1 MARVCFV
8 FLDGV
13 GLGPAT
19 AANPL
24 ASAPM
29 PTLQSLLDH
38 PLVASPA
45 IERPHLLF
53 RPIDA
58 RLGVDGLPQSA
69 TGQTS
74 LFTGVN
80 AAQAVGRHLA
90 AFPTAALREIIAHHS
105 VLKRVAENG
114 GRATFANA
122 YSPQYWELVRQR
134 RLRHSATTWTN
145 MAAGLRFRD
154 LNDLRQGQA
163 VYWDITHSIMHQRG
177 IAEVPLIEPEEAG
190 RRLARLTAE
199 HDLVLY
205 ESFLP
210 DLVGHRRLNMAP
222 EVAMALIDR
231 FLGGLLANLPNDA
244 TLLLSSDH
252 GNIEDMSTKA
262 HTYNPV
268 PLLAVGPDAAAFA
281 EAQAIT
287 DVTPAILRLL
297 NGRCHCPLSIVP
309 HPSQEG

>member
-8 FLDGV
+8 FLDGI

-19 AANPL
+19 AVNPL

-29 PTLQSLLDH
+29 PTLQSLLDR
-38 PLVASPA
+38 PLVAGPA
-45 IERPHLLF
+45 IERPYLLL

-74 LFTGVN
+74 LFTGIN
-80 AAQAVGRHLA
+80 AARAIGRHLA

-105 VLKRVAENG
+105 ILKRVTENG

-154 LNDLRQGQA
+154 LNDLLQGQA
-163 VYWDITHSIMHQRG
+163 VYWDITHLIMHQRG
-177 IAEVPLIEPEEAG
+177 ITEVPLIEPEEAG
-190 RRLARLTAE
+190 CRLAGLTAE

-210 DLVGHRRLNMAP
+210 DLVGHRRLDMTP
-222 EVAMALIDR
+222 ETAMALIDR
-231 FLGGLLANLPNDA
+231 FLSGLLANLPDDA

-281 EAQAIT
+281 EAQSIT

-297 NGRCHCPLSIVP
+297 NGRSYYSSSTELS
-309 HPSQEG
+309 PSQEG